1 MTDFLDL
8 DRRHVWH
15 PYTQHATEA
24 PAIAI
29 ARASGASLFT
39 PEGREI
45 LDLISS
51 WWTTTHGHAHA
62 GLNAA
67 LAEQAGKV
75 EHVMFAGFTHEPAA
89 RLAAALAE
97 RLGHGLTRVF
107 FSDNGSTAVEVA
119 LKLAFQ
125 HWHNKGERR
134 HRFIAFDGG
143 YHGDTFGAMAVGRGS
158 GFFGAY
164 QDLLLEVE
172 TVPFPAT
179 WDGDTEVAAREAEA
193 LERIEKRLIAA
204 DGAVAAIIVEPLMQG
219 AGGMRFCRPAFM
231 SALVDLAHRLDTL
244 VIFDEV
250 ATGFGRT
257 GTLFAFEQARA
268 PDIICLSKGL
278 TAGYLPLAV
287 TVTTERI
294 FETFLGDSFARALVH
309 GHSFTAN
316 PLAAAVA
323 LRSLALFGEEGTLP
337 RIAAIED
344 RHRQAM
350 ARLAVHPRATRP
362 RVLGSVL
369 AFDLAGGAGD
379 YKSAESV
386 ALRDHFLTMGL
397 NIRPLGG
404 TVYLMPPYCIT
415 DDQLERAYDGLI
427 RGLDALGKA

>member
-204 DGAVAAIIVEPLMQG
+204 DGAVAAW
-219 AGGMRFCRPAFM
+219 
-231 SALVDLAHRLDTL
+231 
-244 VIFDEV
+244 
-250 ATGFGRT
+250 
-257 GTLFAFEQARA
+257 
-268 PDIICLSKGL
+268 
-278 TAGYLPLAV
+278 
-287 TVTTERI
+287 
-294 FETFLGDSFARALVH
+294 
-309 GHSFTAN
+309 
-316 PLAAAVA
+316 
-323 LRSLALFGEEGTLP
+323 
-337 RIAAIED
+337 
-344 RHRQAM
+344 
-350 ARLAVHPRATRP
+350 
-362 RVLGSVL
+362 
-369 AFDLAGGAGD
+369 
-379 YKSAESV
+379 
-386 ALRDHFLTMGL
+386 
-397 NIRPLGG
+397 
-404 TVYLMPPYCIT
+404 
-415 DDQLERAYDGLI
+415 
-427 RGLDALGKA
+427 